1 MNKKMHV
8 AVAGNIGSGKTTLAE
23 RLVKHYGWK
32 AEFEDVDYNPYLPD
46 FYSDMLKWSFHI
58 QIYFL
63 NSRFKQ
69 IMNIKTA
76 KVSVIQD
83 RTIYEDAEVFA
94 KNLNATGLL
103 NDRDYST
110 YLDLYNNMMAHIR
123 HPDLLIYLRA
133 DIPILVGRIEQ
144 RGRAY
149 ENLIRLD
156 YLRDLN
162 KLYESWISSYDLGKL
177 LIVDTNKINFDSNFE
192 DLAHVINLVESEI
205 HGLFS

>member
-1 MNKKMHV
+1 MHV
-8 AVAGNIGSGKTTLAE
+8 AIAGNIGSGKTTLAE
-23 RLVKHYGWK
+23 RLSKHYGWVP
-32 AEFEDVDYNPYLPD
+32 EFEAVDNNPYLSD
-46 FYSDMLKWSFHI
+46 FYADMTRWSFHI

-69 IMNIKTA
+69 IKNVKNS

-94 KNLNATGLL
+94 KNLNESGML
-103 NDRDYST
+103 NDRDYNT
-110 YLDLYNNMMAHIR
+110 YIDLYQNMMPHVN
-123 HPDLLIYLRA
+123 HPDLLIYLKA
-133 DIPILVGRIEQ
+133 DIPVLVGRIEK

-162 KLYESWISSYDLGKL
+162 RLYESWISSYELSKL
-177 LIVDTNKINFDSNFE
+177 LIIDTNKLNFDSEVE
-192 DLAHVINLVESEI
+192 DLAHIINLVESEI